1 MDNIIIFAEQSMR
14 ILCNRMKEGFVGER
28 SIVLPKAV
36 VEMEQNDPLVSS
48 LYITDIGYYP
58 CARDHYR
65 ERKEPIQEH
74 VLIYCVEGAGWYQLG
89 KNEYRVSANQFFILP
104 AGIPHAYG
112 ADANQPWTIYWIHFT
127 GEHAA
132 IYSQD
137 ANLPQD
143 LNPSVHSRIRERNTV
158 FEEIINTIEKSYDR
172 ESLRYAS
179 SLLHYYL
186 ASMRYLRL
194 YRQTQPSSIGF
205 VEAVTHYMV
214 ENMEKKV
221 TLQELADYMGYS
233 QSYLSQRFKQE
244 LGESP
249 LNYLNRLRIDNAC
262 RMLKETNLRINHI
275 CHKVG
280 ISDAYYFSRLF
291 HQIMGMSPREY
302 RK

>member
-1 MDNIIIFAEQSMR
+1 MDFFIIFAP
-14 ILCNRMKEGFVGER
+14 MKEGFVGER

-36 VEMEQNDPLVSS
+36 VEMEMDDPLVSS

-58 CARDHYR
+58 RAHDHFC
-65 ERKEPIQEH
+65 ERKEPLREH
-74 VLIYCVEGAGWYQLG
+74 VLIYCVEGAGWYRLD

-104 AGIPHAYG
+104 AGTPHSYG
-112 ADANQPWTIYWIHFT
+112 ADKKQPWTIYWIHFT

-137 ANLPQD
+137 AYVPQD
-143 LNPSVHSRIRERNTV
+143 INPSVHSRIRERNTV
-158 FEEIINTIEKSYDR
+158 FEEIFNTIEKSYDR

-194 YRQTQPSSIGF
+194 YRQKEPSSIGF

-249 LNYLNRLRIDNAC
+249 VNYLNRLRIDSAC
-262 RMLKETNLRINHI
+262 RMLKETNLKINHI

-291 HQIMGMSPREY
+291 RQLMGMSPREY
-302 RK
+302 RNT